1 MFNKIQPT
9 KSCGPDYLKGKV
21 LKFCS
26 YELSFIFTYIFNFSL
41 KNHQVPSS
49 WKTAEIIPVPKKP
62 KISCLNDLRPV
73 ALTSIAMKC
82 MEKIV
87 LNHIL
92 SCLSPVQDPLQFAYR
107 ANRSVEDAILIFC
120 DNIYRHLDFPKNY
133 CRVLFIDFSSAF
145 NTIQPHMLLPK
156 LDKINVNKH
165 VISWI
170 FDFLSNR
177 KQFVKLSN
185 VKIDTTYSKSGN
197 FSNSQTKTFFSDKI
211 TTNTG
216 APQGCVLS
224 PVLFTIYTNDCVS
237 ENKIQVCLLKFAD
250 DSTIQGFI
258 VNDDES
264 VYRKE
269 IKNFVEWCDV
279 HFLDLN
285 VPKTKEIVLDFRKG
299 DKKHYP
305 IIIKNEEV
313 QIVDNHK
320 YIGITVSNN
329 LSWSEHISN
338 IFTKLNQRMY
348 FLRKLNSFNVDNTI
362 LQLFYS
368 SALQSIF
375 TFCLICWG
383 GNIKVCDQEKIEK
396 LIKRAS
402 KISNFTFED
411 FNTIYSKL
419 CHKKVLNILKDKSH
433 PLNTQIIFSERS
445 GRPLSIRS
453 NRERDTSSFLPSA
466 VRLLQSTFKR

>member
-1 MFNKIQPT
+1 M
-9 KSCGPDYLKGKV
+9 
-21 LKFCS
+21 
-26 YELSFIFTYIFNFSL
+26 
-41 KNHQVPSS
+41 
-49 WKTAEIIPVPKKP
+49 
-62 KISCLNDLRPV
+62 
-73 ALTSIAMKC
+73 
-82 MEKIV
+82 
-87 LNHIL
+87 
-92 SCLSPVQDPLQFAYR
+92 
-107 ANRSVEDAILIFC
+107 
-120 DNIYRHLDFPKNY
+120 
-133 CRVLFIDFSSAF
+133 
-145 NTIQPHMLLPK
+145 
-156 LDKINVNKH
+156 
-165 VISWI
+165 
-170 FDFLSNR
+170 
-177 KQFVKLSN
+177 
-185 VKIDTTYSKSGN
+185 
-197 FSNSQTKTFFSDKI
+197 
-211 TTNTG
+211 
-216 APQGCVLS
+216 
-224 PVLFTIYTNDCVS
+224 FTIYTNDCVS

-383 GNIKVCDQEKIEK
+383 GNIKVCDQEKIERM
-396 LIKRAS
+396 IKRAS

-453 NRERDTSSFLPSA
+453 NRERYTSSFLPSA